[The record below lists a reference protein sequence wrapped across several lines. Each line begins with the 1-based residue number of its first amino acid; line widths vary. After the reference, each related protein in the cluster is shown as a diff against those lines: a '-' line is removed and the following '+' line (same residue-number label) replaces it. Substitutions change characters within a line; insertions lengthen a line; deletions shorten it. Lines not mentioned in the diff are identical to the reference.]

1 VLKNKQKRRKLAK
14 TKRKNLELLV
24 ILLIVTAQRRP
35 NKAKED

>member
-14 TKRKNLELLV
+14 TEGKNLELLV
-24 ILLIVTAQRRP
+24 ILLIVTAQGRP